1 MLLNKYK
8 KNTNNNLNNEDLIK
22 NGRNEIKILVKLNE
36 KEGNEK
42 IPKLDNFC
50 EDNNDIWFS
59 FEKGGKSLSTLT
71 FKIKGEFINNERIY
85 YIQKGIFLK
94 NLFLKIK
101 EFKLLSKI
109 FLEGINYIN
118 KKGIIHSDIN
128 PENILIE
135 YENTN
140 NTFHIKKYKNNRLWK
155 FILF

>member
-59 FEKGGKSLSTLT
+59 FEKGGKSLSTLN

-85 YIQKGIFLK
+85 YIQKGIFQ
-94 NLFLKIK
+94 
-101 EFKLLSKI
+101 
-109 FLEGINYIN
+109 
-118 KKGIIHSDIN
+118 
-128 PENILIE
+128 
-135 YENTN
+135 
-140 NTFHIKKYKNNRLWK
+140 K
-155 FILF
+155 FIFKY